1 MHRDNGIIYFVSHHR
16 TFSSAHLA
24 DPEALYQVATHAGD
38 AVRLVFLEC
47 NGVECHIV
55 DGCKE
60 GDYWNF
66 EGRPATFPDTAGQHH
81 RLEVLRM
88 ITDEYEGYLYVH
100 ARKRKRITKL
110 RFQQF

>member
-1 MHRDNGIIYFVSHHR
+1 MNKQRLSFFALF
-16 TFSSAHLA
+16 FSSSAFAFHPQAHPSRPHNIPHNMVY

-81 RLEVLRM
+81 RLEVLM
-88 ITDEYEGYLYVH
+88 AEMDTTE
-100 ARKRKRITKL
+100 
-110 RFQQF
+110 